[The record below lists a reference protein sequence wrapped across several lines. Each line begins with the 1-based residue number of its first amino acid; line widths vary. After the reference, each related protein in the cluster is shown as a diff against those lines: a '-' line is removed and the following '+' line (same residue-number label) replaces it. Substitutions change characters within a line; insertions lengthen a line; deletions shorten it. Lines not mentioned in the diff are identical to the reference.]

1 MKMKKKYFF
10 PILAAALLVATV
22 VFAQFVELPNASDGN
37 NADTKTNGVVAEAN
51 SEEKSE
57 AVETAEG
64 GLASLR
70 AWKAGDIVSA
80 KDVMDYGIEKC
91 FMQEPISDALFAR
104 MQGKSYP
111 KGCTIPRSSLCHIK
125 ALHVDLQGNI
135 HIGEMVCNKAIAA
148 DLVEIFRA
156 LYDNKYPIER
166 MVLIDE
172 YGADDETSM
181 RANNSSCFCYRTV
194 SGTKTLSKHARGM
207 AVDINTLYNPYVRKR
222 ANGSLLVQPSTAT
235 KYCDRS
241 KKFDYKIES
250 GDLCH
255 RLFTQHGFR
264 WGGAWRNTKDYQHF
278 DK

>member
-10 PILAAALLVATV
+10 PLLAAALLVATV
-22 VFAQFVELPNASDGN
+22 VFAQFVDLPNASANHDGEKN
-37 NADTKTNGVVAEAN
+37 SVAANVN
-51 SEEKSE
+51 SEKEDGME
-57 AVETAEG
+57 QTAGG
-64 GLASLR
+64 GLESLR

-80 KDVMDYGIEKC
+80 EDVRNFGIEKC
-91 FMQEPISDALFAR
+91 FMQEPISDDLFAR

-125 ALHVDLQGNI
+125 ALHVDVKGVI

-148 DLVEIFRA
+148 DLVEILRA

-172 YGADDETSM
+172 YDADDEKSM
-181 RANNSSCFCYRTV
+181 RANNSSSFCYRTV

-222 ANGSLLVQPSTAT
+222 ADGSTVVQPATAT

-255 RLFTQHGFR
+255 RLFIKHGFR
-264 WGGAWRNTKDYQHF
+264 WGGAWRSTKDYQHF